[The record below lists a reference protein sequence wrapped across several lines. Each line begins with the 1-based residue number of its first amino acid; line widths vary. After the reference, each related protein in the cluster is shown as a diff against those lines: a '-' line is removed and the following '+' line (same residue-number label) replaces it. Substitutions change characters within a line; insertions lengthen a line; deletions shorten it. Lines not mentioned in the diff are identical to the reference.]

1 MIYLVLSVTFFFKL
15 LSFFVYLF
23 HISFSLSPSSRNKQR
38 DTMFFSKDLPSPT
51 SFFTAYASLAGYMM
65 MIRSMAH
72 QLIPGPVQDLIYS
85 SLRSLFFSS
94 NSTTLT
100 LTIDD
105 DNMGMHN
112 DIYRAAQTYLST
124 KISPDAARLRIS
136 KGHRDKHVNLYLSD
150 GETVNDVYQDVELK
164 WRFVTDRGDKKGD
177 DDRGSEYFELS
188 FDKKHKD
195 LILNSYVPHIE
206 SKAKEIRDERRIL
219 MLHSLNSLRWD
230 SVILEHPSTFKTIA
244 MEDELK
250 RDVMEDL
257 DRFIRRKDYYK
268 KVGKAWKRGYLL
280 YGPPG
285 TGKSSLVAAMANYLK
300 FDVYDLQLASV
311 MCDSDL
317 RRLLLATRNRSILVI
332 EDIDCAVDFPN
343 RLEQQQP
350 GEGKNPGDSQPPLTL
365 SGLLNFID
373 GLWSSCGDE
382 RIIIFTT
389 NHKDKL
395 DPALLR
401 PGRMDMH
408 IYMGHCTFQGFK
420 TLASNYLS
428 LNDTTMPHR
437 LYPEIERLMDG
448 EVITPAQVAEELMK
462 SEDADVALVGLVNA
476 LEKMRFKSDE
486 SSQVMNK
493 KESRLE
499 MDENHEK
506 RLRRDTE
513 GSPRK
518 SSKRIK
524 KLVLF
529 WT

>member
-1 MIYLVLSVTFFFKL
+1 
-15 LSFFVYLF
+15 
-23 HISFSLSPSSRNKQR
+23 
-38 DTMFFSKDLPSPT
+38 MFFSKDLPSPT
-51 SFFTAYASLAGYMM
+51 SFFTAYASMAGYMM

-72 QLIPGPVQDLIYS
+72 QLIPGPVQDFIYS
-85 SLRSLFFSS
+85 SLHSLLFRST
-94 NSTTLT
+94 STTLT

-112 DIYRAAQTYLST
+112 EIYQAAQTYLST
-124 KISPDAARLRIS
+124 KISPEAARLRIS

-150 GETVNDVYQDVELK
+150 GETVNDVYQNVELK

-177 DDRGSEYFELS
+177 DDGRSEYFELS

-195 LILNSYVPHIE
+195 LILNSYIPHVE

-219 MLHSLNSLRWD
+219 MLHSLSSLRWE

-311 MCDSDL
+311 MRDSDL

-350 GEGKNPGDSQPPLTL
+350 GEGKNCGDSQAPLTL

-389 NHKDKL
+389 NHKDRL

-420 TLASNYLS
+420 TLASNYLG

-462 SEDADVALVGLVNA
+462 SEDADVALEGLVNV
-476 LEKMRFKSDE
+476 LEKMRFKANELSP
-486 SSQVMNK
+486 VLKK

-499 MDENHEK
+499 RDEM
-506 RLRRDTE
+506 RARPDTE

-518 SSKRIK
+518 NSKRIK

>member
-1 MIYLVLSVTFFFKL
+1 
-15 LSFFVYLF
+15 
-23 HISFSLSPSSRNKQR
+23 
-38 DTMFFSKDLPSPT
+38 MFFSKDLPSPT
-51 SFFTAYASLAGYMM
+51 SFFTAYASMAGYMM

-72 QLIPGPVQDLIYS
+72 QLIPGPVQDFIYS
-85 SLRSLFFSS
+85 SLHSLLFRST
-94 NSTTLT
+94 STTLT

-112 DIYRAAQTYLST
+112 DIYQAAQTYLST
-124 KISPDAARLRIS
+124 KITPDTARLRIS
-136 KGHRDKHVNLYLSD
+136 KGHRDKHVNLYLSH
-150 GETVNDVYQDVELK
+150 GETVNDVYQDVEIK
-164 WRFVTDRGDKKGD
+164 WRFITDGGDKKGD
-177 DDRGSEYFELS
+177 EDGRSDYFELS

-195 LILNSYVPHIE
+195 MILNSYIPHIE
-206 SKAKEIRDERRIL
+206 TKAKEIRDERRVL
-219 MLHSLNSLRWD
+219 MLHSLNNLWWS
-230 SVILEHPSTFKTIA
+230 SVILDHPSTFQTIA
-244 MEDELK
+244 MDDEVK
-250 RDVMEDL
+250 RDVIDDL

-300 FDVYDLQLASV
+300 FDVYDLQLSSV
-311 MCDSDL
+311 MRDSDL
-317 RRLLLATRNRSILVI
+317 RRLLLATRNRSILVV
-332 EDIDCAVDFPN
+332 EDIDCAVPN
-343 RLEQQQP
+343 RLEQQQL
-350 GEGKNPGDSQPPLTL
+350 GEGKNCDDSQAPLTL

-389 NHKDKL
+389 NHKDRL

-408 IYMGHCTFQGFK
+408 IYMGHCSFQGFK
-420 TLASNYLS
+420 TLASNYLG

-437 LYPEIERLMDG
+437 LFPEIERLIDG
-448 EVITPAQVAEELMK
+448 GVITPAQVAEELMK
-462 SEDADVALVGLVNA
+462 SEDADMALEGLVNV
-476 LEKMRFKSDE
+476 LEKMRSDE
-486 SSQVMNK
+486 SSPVMKK

-499 MDENHEK
+499 MEEM
-506 RLRRDTE
+506 RVRRDTE

-518 SSKRIK
+518 SSKSIK

>member
-1 MIYLVLSVTFFFKL
+1 
-15 LSFFVYLF
+15 
-23 HISFSLSPSSRNKQR
+23 
-38 DTMFFSKDLPSPT
+38 MFFSKDLPSPT
-51 SFFTAYASLAGYMM
+51 SFFTAYASMAGYIM

-72 QLIPGPVQDLIYS
+72 QLIPGPIQDLIYS
-85 SLRSLFFSS
+85 SLRSLFFRST
-94 NSTTLT
+94 STTLT

-112 DIYRAAQTYLST
+112 EIYQAAQTYLST

-136 KGHRDKHVNLYLSD
+136 KGHRDKHVNVFLSE

-164 WRFVTDRGDKKGD
+164 WRLLRTEETRKAMTTT
-177 DDRGSEYFELS
+177 
-188 FDKKHKD
+188 
-195 LILNSYVPHIE
+195 
-206 SKAKEIRDERRIL
+206 KAKEIRDEKRIL
-219 MLHSLNSLRWD
+219 MLHSLSSLRWD
-230 SVILEHPSTFKTIA
+230 SVILQHPSTFETIA

-257 DRFIRRKDYYK
+257 DRFVRRKDYYK

-311 MCDSDL
+311 MRDSDL

-332 EDIDCAVDFPN
+332 EDIDAGDFPN
-343 RLEQQQP
+343 RSEQQQP
-350 GEGKNPGDSQPPLTL
+350 GEVKNCGDSQAPLTL

-420 TLASNYLS
+420 TLASNYLG

-437 LYPEIERLMDG
+437 LYPDIERLMDG

-462 SEDADVALVGLVNA
+462 NEDADVALEGLVNV
-476 LEKMRFKSDE
+476 LEKMRFKADE
-486 SSQVMNK
+486 SSPVLKK
-493 KESRLE
+493 KESRQE
-499 MDENHEK
+499 MDEI
-506 RLRRDTE
+506 RSRRDTE

-518 SSKRIK
+518 SSKGIK

>member
-1 MIYLVLSVTFFFKL
+1 
-15 LSFFVYLF
+15 
-23 HISFSLSPSSRNKQR
+23 
-38 DTMFFSKDLPSPT
+38 MFFSKDLPSPT
-51 SFFTAYASLAGYMM
+51 SVFTAYASMAGYMM

-72 QLIPGPVQDLIYS
+72 ELIPAPIQEFIYS
-85 SLRSLFFSS
+85 FLRSLFHRSS
-94 NSTTLT
+94 STTLT

-105 DNMGMHN
+105 DNMGMSN
-112 DIYRAAQTYLST
+112 EIYRAAQTYLST
-124 KISPDAARLRIS
+124 KISPDAVRLRIS
-136 KGHRDKHVNLYLSD
+136 KGHKDKHVNLFLSD
-150 GETVNDVYQDVELK
+150 GEIVNDVYQDVELK
-164 WRFVTDRGDKKGD
+164 WIFVTDGGDKKSGGGGGGGGGRGGGRGGGGGRRSPVD
-177 DDRGSEYFELS
+177 DDGKSEYFELS
-188 FDKKHKD
+188 FDKKHKE
-195 LILNSYVPHIE
+195 LILNSYIPYVE
-206 SKAKEIRDERRIL
+206 TKAKEIRDERRIL
-219 MLHSLNSLRWD
+219 MLHSLNSLRWE
-230 SVILEHPSTFKTIA
+230 SVVLEHPSTFETMA
-244 MEDELK
+244 MEEELK
-250 RDVMEDL
+250 RDVIADL
-257 DRFIRRKDYYK
+257 DRFIRRKDFYK
-268 KVGKAWKRGYLL
+268 RVGKAWKRGYLL

-311 MCDSDL
+311 MRDSDL

-332 EDIDCAVDFPN
+332 EDIDCAVDLPN
-343 RLEQQQP
+343 RVEQQP
-350 GEGKNPGDSQPPLTL
+350 GEGKNRGESQGPLTL

-389 NHKDKL
+389 NHKDRL

-420 TLASNYLS
+420 TLASNYLG

-437 LYPEIERLMDG
+437 LYPQIERLMDG
-448 EVITPAQVAEELMK
+448 DVITPAQVAEELMK
-462 SEDADVALVGLVNA
+462 CEDADMALEGLVSV
-476 LEKMRFKSDE
+476 LEKMRLKADE
-486 SSQVMNK
+486 SSQVMTK

-499 MDENHEK
+499 MDETTLK
-506 RLRRDTE
+506 RDNE

-518 SSKRIK
+518 NSKKIK

>member
-1 MIYLVLSVTFFFKL
+1 
-15 LSFFVYLF
+15 
-23 HISFSLSPSSRNKQR
+23 
-38 DTMFFSKDLPSPT
+38 MFFSKDLPSPT
-51 SFFTAYASLAGYMM
+51 SFFTAYASMAGYMM
-65 MIRSMAH
+65 MIRSMAN
-72 QLIPGPVQDLIYS
+72 QLIPGPVQDFIYS
-85 SLRSLFFSS
+85 SLHSLLFRST
-94 NSTTLT
+94 STTLT
-100 LTIDD
+100 LTIDN

-112 DIYRAAQTYLST
+112 EIYQAAQTYLST
-124 KISPDAARLRIS
+124 KISPEAARLRIS

-150 GETVNDVYQDVELK
+150 GETVNDVYQNVELK

-177 DDRGSEYFELS
+177 DDGRSEYFELS

-195 LILNSYVPHIE
+195 LILNSYIPHVE
-206 SKAKEIRDERRIL
+206 TKAKEIRDERRIL

-250 RDVMEDL
+250 RDIMEDL

-280 YGPPG
+280 HGPPG

-311 MCDSDL
+311 MRDSDL

-350 GEGKNPGDSQPPLTL
+350 GEGNSQASMTL
-365 SGLLNFID
+365 SGLLNFMD

-389 NHKDKL
+389 NHKDRL

-420 TLASNYLS
+420 TLASNYLG
-428 LNDTTMPHR
+428 LNGTTMPHL

-462 SEDADVALVGLVNA
+462 SEDADVALEGLVNV
-476 LEKMRFKSDE
+476 LEKMRFKANELSP
-486 SSQVMNK
+486 VLKK

-499 MDENHEK
+499 RDEM
-506 RLRRDTE
+506 RARPDTE

-518 SSKRIK
+518 NSKRIK